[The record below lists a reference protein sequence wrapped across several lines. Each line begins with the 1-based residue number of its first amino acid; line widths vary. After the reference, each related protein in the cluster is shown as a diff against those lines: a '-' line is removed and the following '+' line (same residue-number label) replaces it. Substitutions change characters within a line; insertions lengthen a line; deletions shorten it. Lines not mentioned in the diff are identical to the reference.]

1 MSANRGPPTPLF
13 SLLADHLRELF
24 HHPPPP
30 SLSLARRF
38 KKNLDNLGSF
48 MRDVR
53 LTVTA
58 FDASEV
64 DGVVQ
69 TKWSFRCEHGLP
81 WRPSLSA
88 SGGTKH
94 VFNAQNRMVEHVESW
109 DIDPAVALK
118 QLVRPGKRQKK
129 TGGS

>member
-1 MSANRGPPTPLF
+1 
-13 SLLADHLRELF
+13 
-24 HHPPPP
+24 
-30 SLSLARRF
+30 
-38 KKNLDNLGSF
+38 

-58 FDASEV
+58 FDASEA

-69 TKWSFRCEHGLP
+69 TKWSFRCELGLP

-109 DIDPAVALK
+109 DDDP
-118 QLVRPGKRQKK
+118 PGAETAREAREEAKEAA
-129 TGGS
+129 GPDD